1 MLGLIFRKVTETV
14 VASLPAPVQAG
25 LQQATRRSR
34 SPSIILFFRQFLDH
48 RGNQWRLEGCSAML
62 IASAR
67 PILILQSMRL

>member
-34 SPSIILFFRQFLDH
+34 SPSIILFL
-48 RGNQWRLEGCSAML
+48 GS
-62 IASAR
+62 S
-67 PILILQSMRL
+67 